1 MAGIPRYPPGSNPFS
16 GLGGKS
22 RLATE
27 VKIDEALKAL
37 ASRGVKN
44 DFCSRCNAH
53 DWNVDLLEIPAKS
66 ALSPG
71 WPPPSPS
78 GSFSGH
84 LSLLAVV
91 CRNCGNTIFHNLE
104 ILDISLRP

>member
-1 MAGIPRYPPGSNPFS
+1 MAGIPRYPPGSNPF
-16 GLGGKS
+16 GRLGKP

-27 VKIDEALKAL
+27 LKIDEVLTEL
-37 ASRGVKN
+37 ARRGVKN
-44 DFCSRCNAH
+44 DFCARCNAH

-66 ALSPG
+66 ALSHGWLPTLPG
-71 WPPPSPS
+71 TGVP
-78 GSFSGH
+78 GH

-104 ILDISLRP
+104 ILGIPLRP